1 MMGEDGAL
9 NMRYHHLN
17 KSGGFMLGKC
27 ISTPEVLPDGRIK
40 FHEKWQWLSGDMSS
54 GHSAI
59 EELKNA

>member
-1 MMGEDGAL
+1 
-9 NMRYHHLN
+9 
-17 KSGGFMLGKC
+17 MLGKC